1 MAFPTS
7 PSNNQVHKE
16 GNRSFV
22 YDSALGVWDKVKEI
36 DKSLQDFHDNIF
48 TLPDSGDKVNTV
60 GLTLGAGTTIGS
72 DVTYASKT
80 ISRIDLFSDIK
91 SGTVN
96 QNGTTATTIACDP
109 FAISCTAGRLYYI
122 QGSQYVSPY
131 RVTGNGSGRTQMCQL
146 LYGTTDRAFVSTTVD
161 NEGQNRLHQAL
172 LGRTLAGASTA
183 ETPSEIVYAYNGMFT
198 AETTAT
204 HYFYTTVSVT
214 NTTMSRARAYNSV
227 SYPHNAMCMEIMP

>member
-1 MAFPTS
+1 M
-7 PSNNQVHKE
+7 
-16 GNRSFV
+16 
-22 YDSALGVWDKVKEI
+22 
-36 DKSLQDFHDNIF
+36 
-48 TLPDSGDKVNTV
+48 
-60 GLTLGAGTTIGS
+60 
-72 DVTYASKT
+72 
-80 ISRIDLFSDIK
+80 
-91 SGTVN
+91 
-96 QNGTTATTIACDP
+96 
-109 FAISCTAGRLYYI
+109 
-122 QGSQYVSPY
+122 
-131 RVTGNGSGRTQMCQL
+131 TGNGSGRTQMCQL